1 MASDEHIL
9 TILEIDDFLKQPENR
24 DIVKKHFKLWLDD
37 SGILEE
43 LHNDQIFV
51 DCEAF
56 LDDAEALQKRFVKT
70 KAFDLARKAL
80 EDNHTLCIIGDPGV
94 GKSITS
100 KMLVLYLVFLKYR
113 VRYTS
118 NVSDLG
124 ALKAS
129 LQRNPD
135 AKEVIVLDDCFG
147 QAYFEMRASQGTELI
162 ALLKYVK
169 NHKNKR
175 LILNSRVTIFN
186 EVRQRQRELMCS
198 LENKEL
204 KVHLLD
210 INNLSEEEK
219 ARILYN
225 HMYFSQLPEAYFQE
239 IRRDGRY
246 RKIVHHRNF
255 NPRIVEYVCS
265 PGKYQRVPPEE
276 FFQLFLHHL
285 DNPREIWVDEYDN
298 RLQPVDRILLQTI
311 YSLTAT
317 TADLELVRRCFNRR
331 ISTISSVDKMINQ
344 FEHSLERLSGG
355 FVRILDNRGKKEL
368 SMRNPSVNVFLDSRL
383 IPDSCERTELL
394 SSICSVNQLRLL
406 PEEERMPFLVDL
418 LQTGEID
425 RFIFP
430 DEENRVD
437 IIGYTILATGLY
449 FVQYRQELMA
459 YLRSIFP
466 RIPVLMCF
474 SRKGST

>member
-1 MASDEHIL
+1 
-9 TILEIDDFLKQPENR
+9 
-24 DIVKKHFKLWLDD
+24 
-37 SGILEE
+37 
-43 LHNDQIFV
+43 
-51 DCEAF
+51 
-56 LDDAEALQKRFVKT
+56 
-70 KAFDLARKAL
+70 
-80 EDNHTLCIIGDPGV
+80 
-94 GKSITS
+94 
-100 KMLVLYLVFLKYR
+100 
-113 VRYTS
+113 
-118 NVSDLG
+118 
-124 ALKAS
+124 
-129 LQRNPD
+129 
-135 AKEVIVLDDCFG
+135 
-147 QAYFEMRASQGTELI
+147 
-162 ALLKYVK
+162 
-169 NHKNKR
+169 
-175 LILNSRVTIFN
+175 
-186 EVRQRQRELMCS
+186 MCS

-406 PEEERMPFLVDL
+406 PEEVRMPFLVDL